1 MSKFSGKCDLYD
13 HISMLKTYPDPE
25 NSNRLISNFDEC
37 FEIFKKRTNGV
48 IYKNVKV
55 ELTKYN
61 VDKFIAID
69 KLLSKKVN
77 EKGKT
82 IYVYWNKEYK
92 TLKTLNK
99 KGYTATMPIYFNSL
113 YDIAEYLPCTI
124 ATGGISKE
132 SEYIVIGSSE
142 VEKRMLYAL
151 SNADFE
157 RIKELSH
164 YREELSDWLVE
175 KAKLEDLSVTLRKK
189 LENKSNDNITVA
201 LIENT
206 LLKAVKDYFKTNDGV
221 YLTVDT
227 LGYVYKDKIA
237 TNAIIRGR
245 YGIYHSFE
253 TGKEKEN
260 FEKNFEY
267 IFDNKTNSCPILLAL
282 DFTNK
287 ILKGGE

>member
-13 HISMLKTYPDPE
+13 HISTLKTYPDPE
-25 NSNRLISNFDEC
+25 NSNRSISNFDEC
-37 FEIFKKRTNGV
+37 FKIFKERTNGI
-48 IYKNVKV
+48 IYKYAKV

-69 KLLSKKVN
+69 KLLSKKVD

-82 IYVYWNKEYK
+82 IYIYWNKEYK
-92 TLKTLNK
+92 TLKALNK
-99 KGYTATMPIYFNSL
+99 KGYIATMPIYFNSL

-124 ATGGISKE
+124 ACGGISKE
-132 SEYIVIGSSE
+132 SEHIIIGSSE
-142 VEKRMLYAL
+142 VEERMLYAL

-157 RIKELSH
+157 RIKELSR
-164 YREELSDWLVE
+164 YREELSNWIVE
-175 KAKLEDLSVTLRKK
+175 KAKSEDLSVTLRKK

-201 LIENT
+201 LIEDT
-206 LLKAVKDYFKTNDGV
+206 LLKAVKDYFKANDGV

-227 LGYVYKDKIA
+227 LGYVYEDKIA
-237 TNAIIRGR
+237 TNAIIRGH

-267 IFDNKTNSCPILLAL
+267 IFDNKANSCPISLAL

>member
-13 HISMLKTYPDPE
+13 HITMLKTYPDPE

-48 IYKNVKV
+48 IYKHVQV
-55 ELTKYN
+55 ELTKFN
-61 VDKFIAID
+61 IDKFIAID

-82 IYVYWNKEYK
+82 IYTYWNKEYK
-92 TLKTLNK
+92 TLKALNK
-99 KGYTATMPIYFNSL
+99 KGYIAAMPIYFNSI
-113 YDIAEYLPCTI
+113 YDIVQYLPYTI
-124 ATGGISKE
+124 SYSSSKE
-132 SEYIVIGSSE
+132 SEYIILGSSE
-142 VEKRMLYAL
+142 VEERILYAL

-164 YREELSDWLVE
+164 YREDLSDWVVKE
-175 KAKLEDLSVTLRKK
+175 AKSEDLSITLRKK

-201 LIENT
+201 LIEIT
-206 LLKAVKDYFKTNDGV
+206 LLQAVKDYFKTNDGI
-221 YLTVDT
+221 YLVVDT
-227 LGYVYKDKIA
+227 VGYIYEDKIA
-237 TNAIIRGR
+237 TNIIVRGH

-267 IFDNKTNSCPILLAL
+267 IFDNKTNSCPISLAL